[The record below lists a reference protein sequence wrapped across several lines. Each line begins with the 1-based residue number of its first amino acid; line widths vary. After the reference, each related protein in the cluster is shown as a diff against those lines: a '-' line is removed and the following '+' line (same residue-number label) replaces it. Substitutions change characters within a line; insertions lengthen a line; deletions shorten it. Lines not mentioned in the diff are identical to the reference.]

1 MSECE
6 NPLKSQE
13 IRKKRVKRLKKVL
26 IIFLLFLIM
35 IPIIICFF
43 LLYKI
48 DALENKIEFLYQTRE
63 ENLEQQYME
72 ELNHETID
80 EEIVINTLPEPK
92 VNKEAMGNNT
102 VVVNAGGD
110 KVEKYRKIYLTFDDG
125 PSIYTEEILNILSE
139 YGVKATF
146 FVTGK
151 TDAASKLLF
160 QQIVEEGHTLGMH
173 SNSHVYG
180 KIYESLEAFSQDFY
194 QIRDL
199 LYETTGVM
207 PAFYRFPGGSSNTVS
222 ATDMQEFITFLTEEN
237 ISYFDWNISSGDA
250 SSNELD
256 ADAIINNCTDQLQD
270 YNSAVILLH
279 DAYDKKTTVDA
290 LPVIIEKI
298 LKMDHTVLLPITD
311 QTELIQ
317 HIKVND

>member
-1 MSECE
+1 MSDYE

-13 IRKKRVKRLKKVL
+13 MRKKRVKRLKKVL
-26 IIFLLFLIM
+26 IIFLLFLII
-35 IPIIICFF
+35 IPIVICFF

-48 DALENKIEFLYQTRE
+48 DVLENKIEDLYQSRE
-63 ENLEQQYME
+63 ENLEQQYTKE
-72 ELNHETID
+72 VNSETID
-80 EEIVINTLPEPK
+80 EKIVINTLPEPIANQE
-92 VNKEAMGNNT
+92 VLDNSA
-102 VVVNAGGD
+102 VVINDGKD
-110 KVEKYRKIYLTFDDG
+110 MVEQYRKIYLTFDDG
-125 PSIYTEEILNILSE
+125 PSIYTEEILNILSD

-151 TDAASKLLF
+151 TDEDSKLIY

-173 SNSHVYG
+173 SYSHVYD

-207 PAFYRFPGGSSNTVS
+207 PTFYRFPGGSSNTVS
-222 ATDMQEFITFLTEEN
+222 ATDMQEFITFLAAED

-250 SSNELD
+250 SSKELETD
-256 ADAIINNCTDQLQD
+256 TIISNCTDQLED

-279 DAYDKKTTVDA
+279 DAYDKRTTVDA
-290 LPVIIEKI
+290 LPSIIEKI

-311 QTELIQ
+311 KTELIQ